1 MSSSRKLMI
10 AGLVLIAIALGS
22 SGHGYWWLIGLLW
35 ALPHGG
41 SGGRFCG
48 GASDRSRLD
57 RGRPQDEPGAA
68 QPDPTQDRHEAF
80 RPGR

>member
-22 SGHGYWWLIGLLW
+22 SGHGYWWLFGLLW
-35 ALPHGG
+35 ALPHAGEGRVCGGG
-41 SGGRFCG
+41 S
-48 GASDRSRLD
+48 SRRRRE
-57 RGRPQDEPGAA
+57 RGRPQQEPGAV

>member
-1 MSSSRKLMI
+1 MSSSRRLMI

-22 SGHGYWWLIGLLW
+22 SGHGYWWLFGLLW
-35 ALPHGG
+35 VLPHAGEGRVCGGG
-41 SGGRFCG
+41 S
-48 GASDRSRLD
+48 SRRRRE
-57 RGRPQDEPGAA
+57 RGRPQHEPWTS

>member
-22 SGHGYWWLIGLLW
+22 SGHGYWWLFGLLW
-35 ALPHGG
+35 ALPHAGERRVCGGG
-41 SGGRFCG
+41 SR
-48 GASDRSRLD
+48 RRRPE
-57 RGRPQDEPGAA
+57 RGRAQHEPAA
-68 QPDPTQDRHEAF
+68 AMPDPTQDRHEAF

>member
-22 SGHGYWWLIGLLW
+22 SGHGYWWLFGLLW
-35 ALPHGG
+35 ALPHAGE
-41 SGGRFCG
+41 GRGCG
-48 GASDRSRLD
+48 GGISR
-57 RGRPQDEPGAA
+57 RRPERRRPQHEPPAA
-68 QPDPTQDRHEAF
+68 LPDPTQDRHEAF